1 MPQLSTAH
9 QIHFH
14 FNSGIFS
21 ILMLKYT
28 FMAEISPSSHL
39 IIKGARQHNLKNVDL
54 TIPKN
59 KLVVFTGVSG
69 SGKSS
74 MAHDTIYAEGQRRY
88 VESLSSYARQF
99 LGVMDKP
106 DVDLI
111 EGLSPAIVIDQ
122 KQGSNNPRS
131 TVGTVTEVYDYLRL
145 LFARIGH
152 PHCPKCGREIM
163 PQDINQIYKA
173 VVELAVSHPN
183 YTKQKGT
190 RIMILAPV
198 VKNQKGEFAELF
210 PNLYKQGISDVR
222 VDGKIIST
230 QSTLT
235 LFKNN
240 RHNIDAVIDRLVIGQ
255 VSGGTEY
262 EKQRLIDSIEQ
273 SLKIADGEVIISIV
287 TDASLSFPDNPEKME
302 DHLFSQKLSCPIC
315 NISIPEIEPRYFSF
329 NAPDGA
335 CPECTGL
342 GTKMVLDT
350 ESIVSP
356 SLTLLEGAI
365 IPLAAQFEMRTWFA
379 KLIIEAMETA
389 GFPANEPLYKMTEE
403 QQKIL
408 FSGAG
413 DKIFIV
419 KGTNRHGKQTS
430 IKSRYEGLEKEF
442 ERRYA
447 ETSSD
452 TLKEEI
458 ERYMIKKVCP
468 VCNGTRLKP
477 EVLAI
482 HIDGQSISDI
492 TSQAIGSNVN
502 FFKQLSQK
510 LTKSEQQIS
519 EPIIKEIGDRLGFLV
534 SVGLDYLTLGRESGT
549 LSGGELQ
556 RIRLASQIG
565 SRLSGIL
572 YVLDEPTI
580 GLHQRD
586 NAKLINTL
594 KDLVNLGNSLVVV
607 EHDQQTM
614 EAADHLVEFGPLAG
628 EKGGQVTFEGNI
640 DEMKHSHCI
649 TGQYLSGK
657 KQILANKPKN
667 PAESIGDIRLSGC
680 THHNLKNID
689 ADIPLNKFIAVTGVS
704 GSGKS
709 SLIVETLY
717 EALSQKLNPVHRRQD
732 ISYGSILIPDAVR
745 RVSLIDQSPIGKT
758 PRSNPA
764 TYTKLFDHIRQLFA
778 NTQEARYRGYG
789 PGRFSFNVKGGRC
802 ETCQGDGQIKIEMQF
817 MGDIYIT
824 CETCKGTRFNEPTLE
839 VQYKGKNISEVLNMT
854 MDEAAVFF
862 KNDPYLS
869 KKLETIRKVGLG
881 YIKLG
886 QSAPTLSGGEAQRVK
901 LATELSKTGNGH
913 TVYILDEPTTGLH
926 FEDLNKLVQTLVDL
940 VNQNNTVIVIEHNL
954 DVIKNADYII
964 DMGPEGGDKGGEI
977 IASGSPKQIVNR
989 FDTPTTEELKKLLL

>member
-1 MPQLSTAH
+1 MP
-9 QIHFH
+9 
-14 FNSGIFS
+14 
-21 ILMLKYT
+21 
-28 FMAEISPSSHL
+28 EISPSTHL
-39 IIKGARQHNLKNVDL
+39 IIRGARQHNLKNVDL

-106 DVDLI
+106 DVDQI
-111 EGLSPAIVIDQ
+111 EGLSPAILIDQ
-122 KQGSNNPRS
+122 KQGSHNPRS
-131 TVGTVTEVYDYLRL
+131 TVGTVTEIYDYLRL

-152 PHCPKCGREIM
+152 PHCPNCGREIM

-173 VVELAVSHPN
+173 VVELAVSHPS
-183 YTKQKGT
+183 YKKQKGT
-190 RIMILAPV
+190 RIMILAPI
-198 VKNQKGEFAELF
+198 VKNQKGEFADLF
-210 PNLYKQGISDVR
+210 PNLNKQGIAEIR
-222 VDGKIIST
+222 VDGKILST

-240 RHNIDAVIDRLVIGQ
+240 RHHIEAIIDKLVIGQ
-255 VSGGTEY
+255 VDGGTKY

-273 SLKIADGEVIISIV
+273 SLKIADGEVIISIIS
-287 TDASLSFPDNPEKME
+287 DPSLSFPENPEQME
-302 DHLFSQKLSCPIC
+302 DHLFSQKLACPVC

-350 ESIVSP
+350 DSIISP
-356 SLTLLEGAI
+356 TLTLLEGAI
-365 IPLAAQFEMRTWFA
+365 IPLAAQFEMRTWLA
-379 KLIIEAMETA
+379 KLVIEALAST
-389 GFPANEPLYKMTEE
+389 GFAANTPLALMTSD
-403 QQKIL
+403 QQKAL
-408 FSGAG
+408 FFGTG
-413 DKIFIV
+413 DKIFSV
-419 KGTNRHGKQTS
+419 KGANRHGK
-430 IKSRYEGLEKEF
+430 IVAWKSKYEGLAKEF
-442 ERRYA
+442 ERRYT

-452 TLKEEI
+452 ALKEEI
-458 ERYMIKKVCP
+458 EKYLIKKTCP

-477 EVLAI
+477 EVLAV
-482 HIDGQSISDI
+482 HVDGQSISDVTAKSI
-492 TSQAIGSNVN
+492 EDTVL
-502 FFKQLSQK
+502 FFQTLKAK
-510 LTKSEQQIS
+510 LTNTEQQIS
-519 EPIIKEIGDRLGFLV
+519 EPIIKEIGDRLNFLV

-565 SRLSGIL
+565 SRLTGIL

-594 KDLVNLGNSLVVV
+594 KELVNLGNSLIVV

-614 EAADHLVEFGPLAG
+614 ESADHLVEFGPHAG
-628 EKGGQVTFEGNI
+628 DFGGKITFQGSI
-640 DEMKHSHCI
+640 DEMKKSDCI

-657 KQILANKPKN
+657 KQIIAHKPKN
-667 PAESIGDIRLSGC
+667 PPESLGEIRLSGC
-680 THHNLKNID
+680 SYHNLKNID
-689 ADIPLNKFIAVTGVS
+689 ADFPLNRLIAVTGVS

-709 SLIVETLY
+709 SLVVDTLC
-717 EALSQKLNPVHRRQD
+717 EALSQKLNPMHRKQD
-732 ISYGSILIPDAVR
+732 IAYGSILIPDAVK

-764 TYTKLFDHIRQLFA
+764 TYTKVFDAIRTLFA

-802 ETCQGDGQIKIEMQF
+802 ETCQGDGLIKIEMQF
-817 MGDIYIT
+817 LGDIYIT
-824 CETCKGTRFNEPTLE
+824 CDTCKGTRFNEPTLE
-839 VQYKGKNISEVLNMT
+839 VEYKDKNISDVLNMT
-854 MDEAAVFF
+854 MDEAAIFF
-862 KNDPYLS
+862 KNIPTIS
-869 KKLETIRKVGLG
+869 KKLDTIRKVGLG
-881 YIKLG
+881 YIKMG

-926 FEDLNKLVQTLVDL
+926 FDDLNKLVQTLVDL

-954 DVIKNADYII
+954 DVIKNADYLI
-964 DMGPEGGDKGGEI
+964 DMGPEGGNKGGEI
-977 IASGSPKQIVNR
+977 IATGTPQKVADH
-989 FDTPTTEELKKLLL
+989 FDTPTSQELKKLLM

>member
-1 MPQLSTAH
+1 ME
-9 QIHFH
+9 
-14 FNSGIFS
+14 N
-21 ILMLKYT
+21 
-28 FMAEISPSSHL
+28 ISPTTHL

-54 TIPKN
+54 VVPKN
-59 KLVVFTGVSG
+59 NLVVFTGVSG

-106 DVDLI
+106 DVDQI
-111 EGLSPAIVIDQ
+111 EGLSPAILIDQ
-122 KQGSNNPRS
+122 KQGSHNPRS

-145 LFARIGH
+145 LYARIGH

-173 VVELAVSHPN
+173 VVDLAVSHPS

-190 RIMILAPV
+190 RIMILAPI
-198 VKNQKGEFAELF
+198 VKNQKGEFADLF
-210 PNLYKQGISDVR
+210 PNLSKQGIAEVR
-222 VDGKIIST
+222 VDGKILST
-230 QSTLT
+230 QSNLT

-240 RHNIDAVIDRLVIGQ
+240 RHNIEAVIDKLVIGQ
-255 VSGGTEY
+255 VNGTTEY

-273 SLKIADGEVIISIV
+273 SIKMADGESIV
-287 TDASLSFPDNPEKME
+287 SVVVDPSLSFPENPENME
-302 DHLFSQKLSCPIC
+302 DHLFSQKLACPIC

-342 GTKMVLDT
+342 GTKMVLDVDA
-350 ESIVSP
+350 IISP
-356 SLTLLEGAI
+356 TLNLLEGAI
-365 IPLAAQFEMRTWFA
+365 IPLASQFEMRTWFA
-379 KLIIEAMETA
+379 KLIIEALAST
-389 GFPANEPLYKMTEE
+389 GFPANKPLSEMTSE
-403 QQKIL
+403 QQDAL
-408 FSGAG
+408 FSGTG
-413 DKIFIV
+413 DKIFSV
-419 KGTNRHGKQTS
+419 KGVNRQGKNT
-430 IKSRYEGLEKEF
+430 IWKSKYEGLAKEF
-442 ERRYA
+442 ERRYT

-452 TLKEEI
+452 SLKEEI
-458 ERYMIKKVCP
+458 EKYLIKKTCP

-477 EVLAI
+477 EVLAV
-482 HIDGQSISDI
+482 HIDGKSISDVTTQSI
-492 TSQAIGSNVN
+492 ENNVQ
-502 FFKQLSQK
+502 FFNELNNK
-510 LTKSEQQIS
+510 LTSSEQQIS
-519 EPIIKEIGDRLGFLV
+519 EPIIKEILDRLSFLV

-565 SRLSGIL
+565 SRLTGIL

-586 NAKLINTL
+586 NAKLIKTL
-594 KDLVNLGNSLVVV
+594 RDLVNLGNSLVVV

-614 EAADHLVEFGPLAG
+614 ESADHLVEFGPHAG
-628 EKGGQVTFEGNI
+628 EKGGEITFQGTI
-640 DEMKHSHCI
+640 DEMKKSGCI
-649 TGQYLSGK
+649 TGKYLSGANK
-657 KQILANKPKN
+657 IIANKPKN
-667 PAESIGDIRLSGC
+667 LPESQGSIRLSGC
-680 THHNLKNID
+680 NHHNLKD
-689 ADIPLNKFIAVTGVS
+689 VDVDFPLNRFIAVTGVS

-709 SLIVETLY
+709 SLVVETLY
-717 EALSQKLNPVHRRQD
+717 EALSQKLNPMHRKQD
-732 ISYGSILIPDAVR
+732 ISYGSIMIPDAVK

-764 TYTKLFDHIRQLFA
+764 TYTKVFDHIRTLFS
-778 NTQEARYRGYG
+778 NTQDARFRGYG

-802 ETCQGDGQIKIEMQF
+802 ETCQGDGQLKIEMQF

-824 CETCKGTRFNEPTLE
+824 CDTCKGTRFNEPTLE
-839 VQYKGKNISEVLNMT
+839 VEYKGKNIADVLNMT

-862 KNDPYLS
+862 KNIPTIS
-869 KKLETIRKVGLG
+869 KKLDTIRKVGLG

-901 LATELSKTGNGH
+901 LATELAKTGNGH

-926 FEDLNKLVQTLVDL
+926 FDDLNKLVQTLVDL

-964 DMGPEGGDKGGEI
+964 DMGPEGGSAGGEI
-977 IASGSPKQIVNR
+977 IAKGTPTNITDN
-989 FDTPTTEELKKLLL
+989 FDTPTAQELRKHLL

>member
-1 MPQLSTAH
+1 
-9 QIHFH
+9 
-14 FNSGIFS
+14 
-21 ILMLKYT
+21 
-28 FMAEISPSSHL
+28 MADISPTTHL

-54 TIPKN
+54 TLPKN

-106 DVDLI
+106 DVDQI
-111 EGLSPAIVIDQ
+111 EGLSPAILIDQ
-122 KQGSNNPRS
+122 KQGSHNPRS
-131 TVGTVTEVYDYLRL
+131 TVGTVTEIYDYLRL

-173 VVELAVSHPN
+173 VVELAITHPT
-183 YTKQKGT
+183 YQKQKGV
-190 RIMILAPV
+190 RLMILAPII
-198 VKNQKGEFAELF
+198 KNQKGEFKELF
-210 PNLYKQGISDVR
+210 PSLLKQGIAQVR
-222 VDGKIIST
+222 IDTKILST
-230 QSTLT
+230 QSTLS

-240 RHNIDAVIDRLVIGQ
+240 RHNIDAVMDKLVIGQ
-255 VSGGTEY
+255 VGGSVEY
-262 EKQRLIDSIEQ
+262 EKQRLVDSLEQ
-273 SLKIADGEVIISIV
+273 ALKISDGEVIVSFV
-287 TDASLSFPDNPEKME
+287 TDPSLSFPENPENME
-302 DHLFSQKLSCPIC
+302 DHLFSQKLACPFD

-329 NAPDGA
+329 NAPEGA

-342 GTKMVLDT
+342 GTKMVLDVD
-350 ESIVSP
+350 SVISP
-356 SLTLLEGAI
+356 SLSLLEGAI
-365 IPLAAQFEMRTWFA
+365 IPLASQFETRTWFA
-379 KLIIEAMETA
+379 KLILEAMTSI
-389 GFPANEPLYKMTEE
+389 GWNPSSPLLDMSDE
-403 QQKIL
+403 QRNAL
-408 FSGAG
+408 FYGTGSKVFA
-413 DKIFIV
+413 I
-419 KGTNRHGKQTS
+419 KGINRHGKKVIRKQ
-430 IKSRYEGLEKEF
+430 IYEGLSKEF
-442 ERRYA
+442 ERRY
-447 ETSSD
+447 EESQSES
-452 TLKEEI
+452 LKEEI
-458 ERYMIKKVCP
+458 AKYLIRKTCP

-477 EVLAI
+477 EVLAV
-482 HIDGQSISDI
+482 HIDNNSISEV
-492 TSQAIGSNVN
+492 TSWSTEKTSK
-502 FFKQLSQK
+502 FFTDLPEK
-510 LTKSEQQIS
+510 LTLTEKQIS
-519 EPIIKEIGDRLGFLV
+519 EPIVKEIGDRLKFLM
-534 SVGLDYLTLGRESGT
+534 SVGLDYITLGRESGT

-565 SRLSGIL
+565 SRLTGIL

-594 KDLVNLGNSLVVV
+594 KDLVTLGNSLVVV

-614 EAADHLVEFGPLAG
+614 ESADHLVEFGPHAG
-628 EKGGQVTFEGNI
+628 YLGGKVTFQGSI
-640 DEMKHSHCI
+640 DEMKNSNCL

-657 KQILANKPKN
+657 KQIVAKKPKN
-667 PAESIGDIRLSGC
+667 PLESAGSIRLTGC
-680 THHNLKNID
+680 NHHNLKDID
-689 ADIPLNKFIAVTGVS
+689 VDFPLNKFIAVTGVS

-709 SLIVETLY
+709 SLVVDTLY
-717 EALSQKLNPVHRRQD
+717 EALSQKLNPAHHKQD
-732 ISYGSILIPDAVR
+732 IKYGTITIPDVVR

-764 TYTKLFDHIRQLFA
+764 TYTKVFDYVRQLFA

-817 MGDIYIT
+817 LGDIYIT
-824 CETCKGTRFNEPTLE
+824 CETCNGTRFNDPTLE
-839 VQYKGKNISEVLNMT
+839 VLYKEKTISDVLNMT
-854 MDEAAVFF
+854 MDEASDFF
-862 KNDPYLS
+862 KNVPAIN
-869 KKLETIRKVGLG
+869 KKLETIKKVGLG

-940 VNQNNTVIVIEHNL
+940 VSQNNTVIVIEHNL
-954 DVIKNADYII
+954 DVIKNADYLI
-964 DMGPEGGDKGGEI
+964 DIGPEGGDGGGELI
-977 IASGSPKQIVNR
+977 GSGTPEKIADKY
-989 FDTPTTEELKKLLL
+989 DTPTAVELKKIL

>member
-1 MPQLSTAH
+1 MPETST
-9 QIHFH
+9 
-14 FNSGIFS
+14 
-21 ILMLKYT
+21 T
-28 FMAEISPSSHL
+28 THL
-39 IIKGARQHNLKNVDL
+39 IIKGARQHNLKNVNL

-106 DVDLI
+106 DVDQI
-111 EGLSPAIVIDQ
+111 EGLSPAILIDQ
-122 KQGSNNPRS
+122 KQGSHNPRS

-173 VVELAVSHPN
+173 VVELAISHPS
-183 YTKQKGT
+183 YQKHKGT
-190 RIMILAPV
+190 RVMVLAPII
-198 VKNQKGEFAELF
+198 KNQKGEFAELF
-210 PNLYKQGISDVR
+210 SNLYKQGIQEVR
-222 VDGKIIST
+222 VDGKILST
-230 QSTLT
+230 QSTLS

-240 RHNIDAVIDRLVIGQ
+240 RHNIEAIIDKLVIGQ
-255 VSGGTEY
+255 VNNGVEY

-273 SLKIADGEVIISIV
+273 AIRMADGESIISVIE
-287 TDASLSFPDNPEKME
+287 DPSLSFPENPEHME

-350 ESIVSP
+350 DSIISP
-356 SLTLLEGAI
+356 SLTLFEGGI
-365 IPLAAQFEMRTWFA
+365 IPLASQFETRTWLA
-379 KLIIEAMETA
+379 KLIIEAMSSVDFSPTT
-389 GFPANEPLYKMTEE
+389 PLSNMTDK
-403 QQKIL
+403 QSKAL
-408 FSGAG
+408 FSGTG
-413 DKIFIV
+413 DKIYSV
-419 KGTNRHGKQTS
+419 KGINRHGKNVAW
-430 IKSRYEGLEKEF
+430 KSKYEGLAKEF
-442 ERRYA
+442 ERRYT

-458 ERYMIKKVCP
+458 EKYLIKKTCP
-468 VCNGTRLKP
+468 VCNGNRLKP
-477 EVLAI
+477 EVLAV
-482 HIDGQSISDI
+482 HIDGKSISQI
-492 TSQAIGSNVN
+492 TAISIENIEKI
-502 FFKQLSQK
+502 FKEIYQK
-510 LTKSEQQIS
+510 LTPMEQQIS
-519 EPIIKEIGDRLGFLV
+519 EPILKEISDRLSFLI

-565 SRLSGIL
+565 SRLTGIL

-586 NAKLINTL
+586 NAKLIKTL
-594 KDLVNLGNSLVVV
+594 QELVNLGNSLVVV

-614 EAADHLVEFGPLAG
+614 ESADHLVEFGPHAG
-628 EKGGQVTFEGNI
+628 EKGGAITFEGNI
-640 DEMKHSHCI
+640 EEMKKSDCI
-649 TGQYLSGK
+649 TGKYISGK
-657 KQILANKPKN
+657 NKISPNKPKN
-667 PAESIGDIRLSGC
+667 LPESLGSIRLMGC
-680 THHNLKNID
+680 NHHNLKSID
-689 ADIPLNKFIAVTGVS
+689 ADFPLNRFISVTGVS

-709 SLIVETLY
+709 SLVVDTLY
-717 EALSQKLNPVHRRQD
+717 EALSQRLNPMHRKQD
-732 ISYGSILIPDAVR
+732 VQYGSIMIPDTLK

-764 TYTKLFDHIRQLFA
+764 TYTKVFDYIRQLFS
-778 NTQEARYRGYG
+778 NTQEARFRGYG

-802 ETCQGDGQIKIEMQF
+802 ETCQGDGQLKIEMQF

-824 CETCKGTRFNEPTLE
+824 CDTCKGTRFNEPTLE
-839 VQYKGKNISEVLNMT
+839 VEYKGKNIANILDMT

-862 KNDPYLS
+862 KNIPTIS
-869 KKLETIRKVGLG
+869 KKLDTIRKVGLG

-901 LATELSKTGNGH
+901 LATELAKTGNGH

-926 FEDLNKLVQTLVDL
+926 FDDLNKLVQTLVDL
-940 VNQNNTVIVIEHNL
+940 VSQNNTVIVIEHNL

-964 DMGPEGGDKGGEI
+964 DMGPEGGEGGGQI
-977 IASGSPKQIVNR
+977 IATG
-989 FDTPTTEELKKLLL
+989 TPTKIIENYKTPTSQELKKHLL

>member
-1 MPQLSTAH
+1 MP
-9 QIHFH
+9 
-14 FNSGIFS
+14 
-21 ILMLKYT
+21 
-28 FMAEISPSSHL
+28 EISPTTHL
-39 IIKGARQHNLKNVDL
+39 IIRGARQHNLKNVDL

-106 DVDLI
+106 DVDQI
-111 EGLSPAIVIDQ
+111 EGLSPAILIDQ

-131 TVGTVTEVYDYLRL
+131 TVGTVTEIYDYLRL

-152 PHCPKCGREIM
+152 PHCPQCGREIM

-173 VVELAVSHPN
+173 VVELAQTHPN

-190 RIMILAPV
+190 RIMILAPI
-198 VKNQKGEFAELF
+198 VKNQKGEFADLF
-210 PNLYKQGISDVR
+210 PSLFKQGIADVR
-222 VDGKIIST
+222 VDGKILST

-255 VSGGTEY
+255 VNGGTEY

-287 TDASLSFPDNPEKME
+287 TDPSLSFPDNPEQVE
-302 DHLFSQKLSCPIC
+302 DHLFSQKLACPIC

-350 ESIVSP
+350 DSLISP

-365 IPLAAQFEMRTWFA
+365 IPLASQFEMRTWFA
-379 KLIIEAMETA
+379 KLIIEAMA
-389 GFPANEPLYKMTEE
+389 SIGFPSNEPLYKMTEE
-403 QQKIL
+403 QQHAL
-408 FSGAG
+408 LTGTG
-413 DKIFIV
+413 DVIYSV
-419 KGTNRHGKQTS
+419 KGMNRHGKQVNW
-430 IKSRYEGLEKEF
+430 KSKYEGLEKEF

-452 TLKEEI
+452 TLKDEI
-458 ERYMIKKVCP
+458 EKYMIKKVCP

-482 HIDGQSISDI
+482 HVDGRSISDV
-492 TSQAIGSNVN
+492 TTQSIGQNVN
-502 FFKQLSQK
+502 FFKELNQK

-519 EPIIKEIGDRLGFLV
+519 EPIVKEIGDRLGFLV

-594 KDLVNLGNSLVVV
+594 KELVSLGNSLVVV

-614 EAADHLVEFGPLAG
+614 ESADHLVEFGPHAG
-628 EKGGQVTFEGNI
+628 EHGGQVTFEGSI
-640 DEMKHSHCI
+640 EEMKHSNCL
-649 TGQYLSGK
+649 TGQYLSGR
-657 KQILANKPKN
+657 KQILAHKPKN
-667 PAESIGDIRLSGC
+667 PPESIGDIRLSGC

-689 ADIPLNKFIAVTGVS
+689 ADFPLNKFIAVTGVS

-717 EALSQKLNPVHRRQD
+717 EALSQKLNPMHRKQD
-732 ISYGSILIPDAVR
+732 ISYGSILIPDAVK

-817 MGDIYIT
+817 LGDIYIT

-839 VQYKGKNISEVLNMT
+839 VEYKGKNIAQILDMT
-854 MDEAAVFF
+854 MDEAAAFF
-862 KNDPYLS
+862 KNDPFLS

-913 TVYILDEPTTGLH
+913 TIYILDEPTTGLH

-954 DVIKNADYII
+954 DVIKNADYLI

-977 IASGSPKQIVNR
+977 IATGSPQKIVER
-989 FDTPTTEELKKLLL
+989 YDTPTTEELKKLLL

>member
-1 MPQLSTAH
+1 MP
-9 QIHFH
+9 
-14 FNSGIFS
+14 
-21 ILMLKYT
+21 
-28 FMAEISPSSHL
+28 EISPSTHL
-39 IIKGARQHNLKNVDL
+39 IIRGARQHNLKNINLV
-54 TIPKN
+54 IPKN

-106 DVDLI
+106 DVDQI
-111 EGLSPAIVIDQ
+111 EGLSPAILIDQ
-122 KQGSNNPRS
+122 KQGSHNPRS

-173 VVELAVSHPN
+173 VLEMAVSHIS
-183 YTKQKGT
+183 YQKQKGV
-190 RIMILAPV
+190 RIMILAPII
-198 VKNQKGEFAELF
+198 KNQKGEFSELF
-210 PNLYKQGISDVR
+210 SNLYKQGIAQVR
-222 VDGKIIST
+222 VDGKILST
-230 QSTLT
+230 QSTLS

-240 RHNIDAVIDRLVIGQ
+240 RHNIEAIIDKLVIGQ
-255 VSGGTEY
+255 LKGETEY

-273 SLKIADGEVIISIV
+273 SIKIADGECIVSIV
-287 TDASLSFPDNPEKME
+287 SDPSLSFPENPEQME
-302 DHLFSQKLSCPIC
+302 DHLYSQKLSCPVC

-329 NAPDGA
+329 NAPEGA

-350 ESIVSP
+350 ESIISP
-356 SLTLLEGAI
+356 SLTLYEGGI
-365 IPLAAQFEMRTWFA
+365 IPLASQFENRTWLA
-379 KLIIEAMETA
+379 KLIVEAMISVDFSPTT
-389 GFPANEPLYKMTEE
+389 PLSQMTDE
-403 QQKIL
+403 QRNFL
-408 FSGAG
+408 FIGTG
-413 DKIFIV
+413 DKIFSV
-419 KGTNRHGKQTS
+419 KGINRHGKNVS
-430 IKSRYEGLEKEF
+430 WKSKYEGLAKEF
-442 ERRYA
+442 ERRYS

-452 TLKEEI
+452 ALKEEI
-458 ERYMIKKVCP
+458 EKYLIKKTCP
-468 VCNGTRLKP
+468 ICLGTRLKP

-482 HIDGQSISDI
+482 TVDEKSISQVTAMSI
-492 TSQAIGSNVN
+492 ESSVI
-502 FFKQLSQK
+502 FFNNLHKILNS
-510 LTKSEQQIS
+510 TENQIS
-519 EPIIKEIGDRLGFLV
+519 EPILKEILDRLGFLV

-565 SRLSGIL
+565 SRLTGIL

-586 NAKLINTL
+586 NAKLIKTL
-594 KDLVNLGNSLVVV
+594 QELVYLGNSLIVV

-614 EAADHLVEFGPLAG
+614 EAADHLVEFGPHAG
-628 EKGGQVTFEGNI
+628 ELGGEITFQGSMS
-640 DEMKHSHCI
+640 EMKKSGCI
-649 TGQYLSGK
+649 TGKYLSGSEK
-657 KQILANKPKN
+657 IIANKPKN
-667 PAESIGDIRLSGC
+667 ISESNGSIRINGC
-680 THHNLKNID
+680 IHHNLKNVD
-689 ADIPLNKFIAVTGVS
+689 VEFPLNRFIAVTGVS

-709 SLIVETLY
+709 SLVVETLY
-717 EALSQKLNPVHRRQD
+717 EALSKKLNPMHRKQD
-732 ISYGSILIPDAVR
+732 IPYGSIMIPDILK

-764 TYTKLFDHIRQLFA
+764 TYTKVFDHVRQLFS
-778 NTQEARYRGYG
+778 NTQEARFRGYG

-839 VQYKGKNISEVLNMT
+839 VEYKGKNIANILDMT
-854 MDEAAVFF
+854 MDEAAIFF
-862 KNDPYLS
+862 KNIPVIN
-869 KKLETIRKVGLG
+869 KKLDTIRKVGLG

-901 LATELSKTGNGH
+901 LATELAKTGNGH

-926 FEDLNKLVQTLVDL
+926 FDDLKKLVQTLVDL
-940 VNQNNTVIVIEHNL
+940 TNQNNTVIVIEHNL

-964 DMGPEGGDKGGEI
+964 DMGPEGGDDGGEI
-977 IASGSPKQIVNR
+977 IATGNPKRIATEFN
-989 FDTPTTEELKKLLL
+989 TPTSQELKRLLM